1 MAKFRFR
8 LQTLRRLREIH
19 RDELRVR
26 LAEAYQAEQIIAQ
39 ERAALETERT
49 GLADLQ
55 RRLVDRGALD
65 VNRVLAAQRYQL
77 VLEAQSRVLAEQATK
92 LEQEIERRRQAVVDA
107 DRQVR
112 VLDKLRERREREH
125 RYAAERA
132 ESKRLDEV
140 GANRWKG
147 AQGWAP

>member
-8 LQTLRRLREIH
+8 LQTLRRLREVH

-92 LEQEIERRRQAVVDA
+92 LEQEIERRREAVVDA

>member
-1 MAKFRFR
+1 
-8 LQTLRRLREIH
+8 
-19 RDELRVR
+19 
-26 LAEAYQAEQIIAQ
+26 
-39 ERAALETERT
+39 
-49 GLADLQ
+49 
-55 RRLVDRGALD
+55 
-65 VNRVLAAQRYQL
+65 
-77 VLEAQSRVLAEQATK
+77 
-92 LEQEIERRRQAVVDA
+92 LEQEIERRREAVVDA

>member
-26 LAEAYQAEQIIAQ
+26 LAEAYQAEQILAQ

-92 LEQEIERRRQAVVDA
+92 LEQEIERRREAVVDA

-112 VLDKLRERREREH
+112 VLDKLRERRERDH

-132 ESKRLDEV
+132 EAKRLDEV

-147 AQGWAP
+147 AQEWAP